1 MFVIFRRKLA
11 KNLLMIL
18 GWGIGLA
25 VLGYFIFHIYDTIF
39 KENVN
44 LTQIL
49 DVIPSQLMAFFGD
62 VNNFF
67 EPKGFLSFEFFSYIP
82 LFLGILIVSSAGSLI
97 AKGEENGTLEVTIA
111 QPVSRSAVFWGNLL
125 ALVLTVILILC
136 ITWVGFVLGA
146 QSTSFDVKPDELIL
160 PMVSLFAV
168 LLVFLSLALLLS
180 MVLTSSNA
188 AGLVSGFLL
197 VASYFITSLARIEDK
212 LKGINRFSPLK
223 YYQGGSAMDG
233 LDFKDLAVL
242 LAISVVFIG
251 IAWFIF
257 VKRDLR
263 FGGSGG
269 FRMVFPQKENMR
281 NDFPTLISPR
291 FFTLT

>member
-1 MFVIFRRKLA
+1 MFVIFKRKLA

-18 GWGIGLA
+18 GWGVGLA

-39 KENVN
+39 AQNVN

-82 LFLGILIVSSAGSLI
+82 IFLGILIVSSAGNLI

-111 QPVSRSAVFWGNLL
+111 QPVSRTAVFWGNLL
-125 ALVLTVILILC
+125 ALVLTVILILS
-136 ITWVGFVLGA
+136 IAWVGFVLGA

-160 PMVSLFAV
+160 PMISLFAI

-180 MVLTSSNA
+180 MVLSSSNA

-223 YYQGGSAMDG
+223 YYQGGSAMNG
-233 LDFKDLAVL
+233 LDYKDLAIL
-242 LAISVVFIG
+242 LGISVVLIG

-269 FRMVFPQKENMR
+269 FRMVFPHKEKQAEE
-281 NDFPTLISPR
+281 SPGMN
-291 FFTLT
+291 

>member
-1 MFVIFRRKLA
+1 MFVIFKRKLA

-25 VLGYFIFHIYDTIF
+25 ILGYFIFHIYDTIF

-44 LTQIL
+44 LTQII
-49 DVIPSQLMAFFGD
+49 DIFPTQLLAFFGD
-62 VNNFF
+62 IENFF
-67 EPKGFLSFEFFSYIP
+67 EPKGFLSFEFYSYIP
-82 LFLGILIVSSAGSLI
+82 IFLGILIVSSAGNLI
-97 AKGEENGTLEVTIA
+97 AKAEENGTLEVTIA
-111 QPVSRSAVFWGNLL
+111 QPISRSAVFWGNLF
-125 ALVLTVILILC
+125 ALLLTIVLILS
-136 ITWVGFVLGA
+136 IAWVGFILGA
-146 QSTSFDVKPDELIL
+146 RSTSSFDVSPGALLL

-180 MVLTSSNA
+180 MILTSSST
-188 AGLVSGFLL
+188 AGLIAGFFLI
-197 VASYFITSLARIEDK
+197 ASYFITSLARIEDK

-223 YYQGGSAMDG
+223 YYQSGGAMDG
-233 LDFKDLAVL
+233 LNFKDLAIL
-242 LAISVVFIG
+242 LSISVILIG

-269 FRMVFPQKENMR
+269 FRLVFPHQEKPAE
-281 NDFPTLISPR
+281 
-291 FFTLT
+291 

>member
-82 LFLGILIVSSAGSLI
+82 IFLGILIVSSAGSLI

-269 FRMVFPQKENMR
+269 FRMVFPHKEEHAE
-281 NDFPTLISPR
+281 
-291 FFTLT
+291 

>member
-1 MFVIFRRKLA
+1 MFVIFKRKLA

-18 GWGIGLA
+18 GWGVGLA

-39 KENVN
+39 AQNVN

-82 LFLGILIVSSAGSLI
+82 IFLGILIVSSAGNLI

-111 QPVSRSAVFWGNLL
+111 QPVSRTAVFWGNLL
-125 ALVLTVILILC
+125 ALVLTVILILS
-136 ITWVGFVLGA
+136 IAWVGFVLGA

-160 PMVSLFAV
+160 PMISLFAI

-180 MVLTSSNA
+180 MVLSSSNA

-223 YYQGGSAMDG
+223 YYQGGSAMNG
-233 LDFKDLAVL
+233 LDYKDLAIL
-242 LAISVVFIG
+242 LGISVVLIG

-269 FRMVFPQKENMR
+269 FRMVFPHKENR
-281 NDFPTLISPR
+281 RKNCQV
-291 FFTLT
+291 